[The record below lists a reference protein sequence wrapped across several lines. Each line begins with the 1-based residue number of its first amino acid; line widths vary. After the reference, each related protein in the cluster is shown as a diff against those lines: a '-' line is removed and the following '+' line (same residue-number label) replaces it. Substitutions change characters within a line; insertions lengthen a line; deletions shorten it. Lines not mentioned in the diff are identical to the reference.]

1 MSRFDDKVAVIT
13 GGSSGMAL
21 ATAQLLAHQGPHV
34 YTTGRRPD
42 VLDKAAAE
50 IGHHATTI
58 QGDATDLADLDHLH
72 DTVRAGHGRLDVL
85 FARAGD
91 GGLGEPLDNMARV

>member
-21 ATAQLLAHQGPHV
+21 ATAKLLAHQGAHV

-42 VLDKAAAE
+42 VLDEAVAE
-50 IGHHATTI
+50 IGQRATGI
-58 QGDATDLADLDHLH
+58 QGDAAGLADLDHLY

-85 FARAGD
+85 FASAGD
-91 GGLGEPLDNMARV
+91 GGLGEPLDNMAQV